1 MTKTSVSKPCRPIP
15 TLAAAVILGM
25 CAAAGVAAAQQ
36 PAQAPAAAATGEP
49 SRTIHVLTDVPRDQ
63 ILATMRVI
71 SASLGVEC
79 EFCHESNRTLNT
91 EKKDAARKMMT
102 MTLAL
107 NKASFGAQNRI
118 TCYTC
123 HRGSNNPPAA
133 PVPTGQY
140 TAVGVGVLFKGNG
153 SPVPGGQ
160 DAVLSE
166 RFREFVANERS
177 ALPPPEQLLAR
188 YVAALGGEQALR
200 RISARRITATT
211 EVPADVRGVGPAV
224 HALTQQYFKAP
235 NQWVITSQTASGTTA
250 TGFDGAVAWRQD
262 ARGVVTETTGAVPAL
277 PLARV
282 KRTADFYEPLNL
294 KQGYAR
300 LATRG
305 TARVRDR
312 DAYLVVGYPDGD
324 LPEQLFFDMQTGLL
338 VRKETATATAF
349 GDYAVATDYDDYREI
364 GGVKI
369 PYLVRTIGISPADG
383 VTTHIEK
390 VDINPQLDAGTFI
403 KPVSK

>member
-1 MTKTSVSKPCRPIP
+1 MMRTPVSRRRTPALIVGI
-15 TLAAAVILGM
+15 LAAAS
-25 CAAAGVAAAQQ
+25 VAAAQQ
-36 PAQAPAAAATGEP
+36 PAQRPAAAAAGQP
-49 SRTIHVLTDVPRDQ
+49 SRTIQVLTDVPRDQ

-91 EKKDAARKMMT
+91 EKKDIARKMMT

-107 NKASFGAQNRI
+107 NNASFGAQLRV

-123 HRGSNNPPAA
+123 HRGSNTPLAA
-133 PVPTGQY
+133 PAPTGQY

-166 RFREFVANERS
+166 RFREYVARERS
-177 ALPPPEQLLAR
+177 GLPTPEQTLAK
-188 YVAALGGEQALR
+188 YVEALGGEPALR
-200 RISARRITATT
+200 RITTRKIVATT

-235 NQWVITSQTASGTTA
+235 NQWVITSQTAAGTTA

-282 KRTADFYEPLNL
+282 KRNADFYEPLNL
-294 KQGYAR
+294 KQAYAR
-300 LATRG
+300 MVTRG

-312 DAYLVVGYPDGD
+312 EAYLVVGFPEGD
-324 LPEQLFFDMQTGLL
+324 LPEQLFFDTQTGLL

-349 GDYAVATDYDDYREI
+349 GDYTLQTDYDDYRDV
-364 GGVKI
+364 GGVKM
-369 PYLVRTIGISPADG
+369 PYLVRVIGISPADG
-383 VTTHIEK
+383 ATTHIEK
-390 VDINPQLDAGTFI
+390 VEINPQIEAGTFI

>member
-1 MTKTSVSKPCRPIP
+1 MTKTAVS
-15 TLAAAVILGM
+15 ILGIL
-25 CAAAGVAAAQQ
+25 ASAGMAAAQQ
-36 PAQAPAAAATGEP
+36 PAQPPGGATTGQ
-49 SRTIHVLTDVPRDQ
+49 SRTIQVLTGVPRDE

-91 EKKDAARKMMT
+91 EKKDVARKMMT

-107 NKASFGAQNRI
+107 NKASFGAQLRV
-118 TCYTC
+118 TCYTW
-123 HRGSNNPPAA
+123 HRGSSSPLAA
-133 PVPTGQY
+133 PTPTGQY

-166 RFREFVANERS
+166 RFREYVAKERS
-177 ALPPPEQLLAR
+177 ALPTPEQILAK
-188 YVAALGGEQALR
+188 YVDALGGEQALR
-200 RISARRITATT
+200 RMTARKITATT

-235 NQWVITSQTASGTTA
+235 NLWVISSQTANGTTA

-262 ARGVVTETTGAVPAL
+262 ARGVVTETTGAVPPA
-277 PLARV
+277 PLTRV
-282 KRTADFYEPLNL
+282 KRTSDFYEPLNL

-300 LATRG
+300 IVTRG
-305 TARVRDR
+305 TVKVRDR
-312 DAYLVVGYPDGD
+312 DAYLVVGFPDGD
-324 LPEQLFFDMQTGLL
+324 LPEQLVFDTQTGLL

-349 GDYAVATDYDDYREI
+349 GDYTVQTDYDDYRDV

-369 PYLVRTIGISPADG
+369 PYLVRAIGISPADG
-383 VTTHIEK
+383 GTTHIEK
-390 VDINPQLDAGTFI
+390 VEINPQLDAGTFI
-403 KPVSK
+403 KPVSR

>member
-1 MTKTSVSKPCRPIP
+1 MTKTAVSIL
-15 TLAAAVILGM
+15 TILATAS
-25 CAAAGVAAAQQ
+25 VAAAKL
-36 PAQAPAAAATGEP
+36 PAQAPAGATTGQP
-49 SRTIHVLTDVPRDQ
+49 SRTIQVLTGVPRDE

-91 EKKDAARKMMT
+91 EKKDVARKMMT

-107 NKASFGAQNRI
+107 NKASFGAQLRV

-123 HRGSNNPPAA
+123 HRGSNSPLAA
-133 PVPTGQY
+133 PTPTGQY
-140 TAVGVGVLFKGNG
+140 TALGVGVLFKGNG

-166 RFREFVANERS
+166 RFREYVARERS
-177 ALPPPEQLLAR
+177 ALPPAEQILAK
-188 YVAALGGEQALR
+188 YVEALGGEQALR
-200 RISARRITATT
+200 RITARLITATA

-235 NQWVITSQTASGTTA
+235 NQWVIRSQTASGTTA

-262 ARGVVTETTGAVPAL
+262 ARGVVTETTGAVPPP

-294 KQGYAR
+294 KQAYAR
-300 LATRG
+300 IVTRG
-305 TARVRDR
+305 TVNVRDR
-312 DAYLVVGYPDGD
+312 DAYLVVGFPDGD
-324 LPEQLFFDMQTGLL
+324 LPEQLFFDTQTGLL
-338 VRKETATATAF
+338 VRKETATVTAF
-349 GDYAVATDYDDYREI
+349 GDYTVRTDYDDYRDV
-364 GGVKI
+364 GGVKF
-369 PYLVRTIGISPADG
+369 PYLVRAIGISPADG
-383 VTTHIEK
+383 VTTHVEK
-390 VDINPQLDAGTFI
+390 VDINPQLDAGTFV
-403 KPVSK
+403 KPASK

>member
-1 MTKTSVSKPCRPIP
+1 MV
-15 TLAAAVILGM
+15 
-25 CAAAGVAAAQQ
+25 Q
-36 PAQAPAAAATGEP
+36 
-49 SRTIHVLTDVPRDQ
+49 VLTGVPRDE

-79 EFCHESNRTLNT
+79 EFCHETDRTLNT
-91 EKKDAARKMMT
+91 EKKDIARKMMT

-107 NKASFGAQNRI
+107 NKASFGTELRV

-123 HRGSNNPPAA
+123 HRGSSAPLAA
-133 PVPTGQY
+133 PLPTGQY
-140 TAVGVGVLFKGNG
+140 TSLGVGVLFKGNG
-153 SPVPGGQ
+153 SPIPGGQ

-166 RFREFVANERS
+166 RFRAYVAKERS
-177 ALPPPEQLLAR
+177 GLPTPEQILAR
-188 YVAALGGEQALR
+188 YVDALGGEQALR
-200 RISARRITATT
+200 RITARKITATT

-224 HALTQQYFKAP
+224 HALTQQYFRAP
-235 NQWVITSQTASGTTA
+235 NQWVISSQTANGTTA

-262 ARGVVTETTGAVPAL
+262 ARGVVTETTGAVPAP

-300 LATRG
+300 MVTRG
-305 TARVRDR
+305 TAKVRDR
-312 DAYLVVGYPDGD
+312 DAYLVVGFPDGD
-324 LPEQLFFDMQTGLL
+324 LPEQLFFDTQTGLL

-349 GDYAVATDYDDYREI
+349 GDYTVQTDYDDYRDV

-383 VTTHIEK
+383 VTTHVEK
-390 VDINPQLDAGTFI
+390 VDTNPQLDAGRFI

>member
-1 MTKTSVSKPCRPIP
+1 MTKKRVSAHA
-15 TLAAAVILGM
+15 TAVILGIL
-25 CAAAGVAAAQQ
+25 AATGVAAAQQ
-36 PAQAPAAAATGEP
+36 SSQGPAGAATGQP
-49 SRTIHVLTDVPRDQ
+49 SRTIQVLTDVPRDQ

-91 EKKDAARKMMT
+91 EKKDVARKMMT

-107 NKASFGAQNRI
+107 NNASFGAQLRV

-123 HRGSNNPPAA
+123 HRGSSTPLAA
-133 PVPTGQY
+133 PTPTGQY
-140 TAVGVGVLFKGNG
+140 TALGVGVLFKGNG

-166 RFREFVANERS
+166 RFREYVAKERS
-177 ALPPPEQLLAR
+177 GLPTPDQILAK
-188 YVAALGGEQALR
+188 YVDALGGEQALR
-200 RISARRITATT
+200 RITTRKITATT

-224 HALTQQYFKAP
+224 HALTLQYFKAP
-235 NQWVITSQTASGTTA
+235 NQWVITSQTASGPTT

-262 ARGVVTETTGAVPAL
+262 ARGLVTETTGAVPPP

-282 KRTADFYEPLNL
+282 KRSADFYEPLNL

-300 LATRG
+300 MVTRG
-305 TARVRDR
+305 TAKMRDR
-312 DAYLVVGYPDGD
+312 DAYLVVGFPDGD
-324 LPEQLFFDMQTGLL
+324 LPEQLFFDTQTGLL

-349 GDYAVATDYDDYREI
+349 GDYTVQTDYDDYRDV
-364 GGVKI
+364 GSVKI

-390 VDINPQLDAGTFI
+390 VEINPKIDPGTFV